1 MNLQPI
7 FDRYLPPLEQAL
19 HDALPMPGPELRPHY
34 GMIHYHLGW
43 VDETLAPVAG
53 SAGKRLRPLL
63 CLLVTEA
70 AGGPM
75 ERAMPIAVALELL
88 HNFSLVHDDIEDN
101 STTRRGRP
109 SVWKV
114 WGIPQATNV
123 GDGLFALTHLAL
135 VGLADQGVPS
145 KRTLEAI
152 RAFDAACVALTEGQF
167 LDMSFEERADV
178 TLDEYLHMIR
188 SKTAALTRVASQLG
202 ALIAGAPP
210 ETVAHYARFGED
222 LGMAFQ
228 IQDDWLGVWGEEA
241 VTGKPVGDDICE
253 RKKNYPVVYALQR
266 LSTTGDPRLAN
277 LYQREQMD
285 ETTVQKILDILHE
298 VGAETRTME
307 AAGAYHEQALA
318 ALAATGIENQ
328 PQTWLA
334 KVAHTLA
341 SRRT

>member
-228 IQDDWLGVWGEEA
+228 IQDDWLGVWGEED

-253 RKKNYPVVYALQR
+253 RKKNYPVVYALEQ
-266 LSTTGDPRLAN
+266 LAVAGDPRLAN
-277 LYQREQMD
+277 LYQQERIG
-285 ETTVQKILDILHE
+285 ETTVQKILDILDQ
-298 VGAETRTME
+298 VD
-307 AAGAYHEQALA
+307 AGARTLEAVRAFHEQALA
-318 ALAATGIENQ
+318 GLAATGIKNQ
-328 PQTWLA
+328 AQTWLA
-334 KVAHTLA
+334 EMARDLA
-341 SRRT
+341 SRQT